1 MGVQEEY
8 DTLKRQRATTKGK
21 FTRKVTLFNEG
32 VDRGDHLSV
41 LKSNYEEVLE
51 AFKCLE
57 CKNDEL
63 INFVCDNNLDAKLEE
78 EAQQYILNSERVKND
93 LRAKLGKIENDQ
105 KDTDKPK
112 VKVKKFE
119 PPKFE
124 GNLRDYPAFKEDYKN
139 LVKSTYGTDP
149 YALKMCLSGEALQA
163 VKGSEGNY
171 EEMFQRL
178 DDKFGNSRKIV
189 DLVISDLKSLRK
201 ISDGD
206 NKGFIKM
213 VDQVE
218 QCWLDLKNVNLSD
231 ELNTANVVSHIEKV
245 LPSLQ
250 KREWVIKAEEVSVTS
265 KLFPEL
271 LKFLQKERKVLEY
284 MNSNVR
290 NSSGDNKVTIH
301 NINST
306 FENNTD
312 LDLVKLVQKMGEDQ
326 QVKNKE
332 FESCIVNLT
341 EMVKGANHRTE
352 SKGEGC
358 LLHNSAGHDL
368 TNCYKFKGF
377 GSKDRFEMAKSNG
390 ICFRCLRGY
399 HPARSC
405 KVGKVCDVVIE
416 GQGLCNRNHHPLL
429 HSDKMEVSLH
439 SAVSGKSFTTLLNIS
454 TLNSRNQ
461 SVTVLWDSG
470 SDISLITHS
479 MAKKLG
485 LKGKNINLSM
495 IKVGNAIEHQSSKE
509 YCVPLTDNTGKV
521 WNVDAVGIGEVSA
534 RIKKVDLSKMP
545 ELFVGISNSEVDR
558 PHGEIDMLIGAN
570 YSELLPRVVQT
581 NKGLQLLKNQFGFS
595 IRGRYEEITGQVNSG
610 NHVLVRIHKLSSS
623 VNLNEISIEST
634 DILKNKLD
642 KLFAI
647 EETGIKC
654 DPQCIRC
661 MCRGCPGLDCISLKE
676 EKELALIE
684 EGLVYNEKQKCWI
697 ASYPWIKDPSH
708 LKNNLKV
715 ANARLRTTEN
725 RLKKL
730 GTEYARKY
738 QSEIEDMIS
747 RGVARKLSNE
757 EVQDYKGPV
766 HYIHHHEVL
775 KPESSSAPLRIVF
788 NSSASYMG
796 QKLNDFWAKGPD
808 FLTLPISEWPIRQ
821 ICENE
826 LPDRIGITMTVAKVN
841 QVTDLR
847 VINVDRFSDYYRL
860 LRITCRIRAVFK
872 CKSFGFIL
880 KEPTAKGVEEAELL
894 WVKEMQKNMTD
905 WEVRF
910 KRLDP
915 TLENGIIVVGQRVS
929 KWLKENWNQENYM
942 LIPANHPVTRLYVSC
957 LHSVD
962 HAGVETTLA
971 KLQRKF
977 WVPGARKIIKS
988 IKNKCVICR
997 KLTKKMEDQCMG
1009 QVRTER
1015 LKPAPAFY
1023 HTAVDLFGPLTI
1035 RDTIK
1040 KRTHGRAF
1048 GVIFNCLVARA
1059 VYLDLAEGYSTDD
1072 FLTTFR
1078 RFIAI
1083 RGAPKFMYSDKG
1095 TQLISA
1101 SKKIESIGEK
1111 EGVTWIFNI
1120 PSDAPWY
1127 NGASEALIKS
1137 VKRGLCIAIGDS
1149 VLNFGELQTALFGI
1163 ANLMNER
1170 PIGTKPG
1177 FSLEMGTYLCPNDL
1191 LLGRSSGYCPNGM
1204 YEANGDHKRRLEF
1217 IQKIVDSFWR
1227 KWQRDYFPSM
1237 LIRQKWHTTR

>member
-1 MGVQEEY
+1 M
-8 DTLKRQRATTKGK
+8 
-21 FTRKVTLFNEG
+21 
-32 VDRGDHLSV
+32 
-41 LKSNYEEVLE
+41 
-51 AFKCLE
+51 
-57 CKNDEL
+57 
-63 INFVCDNNLDAKLEE
+63 EE
-78 EAQQYILNSERVKND
+78 EAQKYILNSERVKND

-206 NKGFIKM
+206 TKGFIKM

-429 HSDKMEVSLH
+429 HPDKMEVSLH

-595 IRGRYEEITGQVNSG
+595 IRGRHEEITGQVNSG

-747 RGVARKLSNE
+747 KGVARKLSNE

-775 KPESSSAPLRIVF
+775 KPESSSTPLCIVF

-808 FLTLPISEWPIRQ
+808 ILNSLLGVLFRFRQ
-821 ICENE
+821 N
-826 LPDRIGITMTVAKVN
+826 TVAIAGDISKMYHTVKLSTLDEHTHRFVWRDLDSN
-841 QVTDLR
+841 RPPDHYVLTTVTFG
-847 VINVDRFSDYYRL
+847 DRPSGT
-860 LRITCRIRAVFK
+860 IA
-872 CKSFGFIL
+872 
-880 KEPTAKGVEEAELL
+880 
-894 WVKEMQKNMTD
+894 
-905 WEVRF
+905 
-910 KRLDP
+910 
-915 TLENGIIVVGQRVS
+915 
-929 KWLKENWNQENYM
+929 
-942 LIPANHPVTRLYVSC
+942 
-957 LHSVD
+957 
-962 HAGVETTLA
+962 TLA
-971 KLQRKF
+971 LRHTVEKF
-977 WVPGARKIIKS
+977 GGECPKVRDMII
-988 IKNKCVICR
+988 NN
-997 KLTKKMEDQCMG
+997 
-1009 QVRTER
+1009 
-1015 LKPAPAFY
+1015 AY
-1023 HTAVDLFGPLTI
+1023 VDDIL
-1035 RDTIK
+1035 
-1040 KRTHGRAF
+1040 
-1048 GVIFNCLVARA
+1048 
-1059 VYLDLAEGYSTDD
+1059 YSTDSVED
-1072 FLTTFR
+1072 AFNLIQDTEEILTLGSFR
-1078 RFIAI
+1078 VKHWIVS
-1083 RGAPKFMYSDKG
+1083 GHYENCNVNV
-1095 TQLISA
+1095 
-1101 SKKIESIGEK
+1101 IESDYEK
-1111 EGVTWIFNI
+1111 I
-1120 PSDAPWY
+1120 
-1127 NGASEALIKS
+1127 L
-1137 VKRGLCIAIGDS
+1137 GL
-1149 VLNFGELQTALFGI
+1149 
-1163 ANLMNER
+1163 
-1170 PIGTKPG
+1170 
-1177 FSLEMGTYLCPNDL
+1177 
-1191 LLGRSSGYCPNGM
+1191 
-1204 YEANGDHKRRLEF
+1204 
-1217 IQKIVDSFWR
+1217 
-1227 KWQRDYFPSM
+1227 KWNPKEDYFSFTVKVNFSPRVRKIRSGPNLERCEIEAKFPVVLTRRMILSQIASLYDPLGFVVPVILRAKILMRSM
-1237 LIRQKWHTTR
+1237 IARGNSDDRGIK